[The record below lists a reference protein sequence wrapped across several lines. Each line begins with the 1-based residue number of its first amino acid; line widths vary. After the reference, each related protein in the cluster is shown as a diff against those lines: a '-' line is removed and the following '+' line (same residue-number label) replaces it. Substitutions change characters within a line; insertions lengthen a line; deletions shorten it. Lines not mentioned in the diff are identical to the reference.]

1 MKAPGLLA
9 HWAFLHPCSAE
20 LVAGDLLLLC
30 SEPSRAAKKPCYP
43 LTALCSGAPVLLL
56 NSVLFSISIIH
67 NSYAVASNIEQRD
80 GAERSGG
87 GLLVFHKPSFFSPLF
102 ANNQII
108 ASSPCWKQK

>member
-9 HWAFLHPCSAE
+9 HWAFLHPCCAG

-30 SEPSRAAKKPCYP
+30 SEPSRAAKNPCYL

-56 NSVLFSISIIH
+56 NTVLFSISIIH
-67 NSYAVASNIEQRD
+67 DSYAVASNIEQRD

-87 GLLVFHKPSFFSPLF
+87 GLLVLLGCRSLSQTLFFSSPL
-102 ANNQII
+102 
-108 ASSPCWKQK
+108 C